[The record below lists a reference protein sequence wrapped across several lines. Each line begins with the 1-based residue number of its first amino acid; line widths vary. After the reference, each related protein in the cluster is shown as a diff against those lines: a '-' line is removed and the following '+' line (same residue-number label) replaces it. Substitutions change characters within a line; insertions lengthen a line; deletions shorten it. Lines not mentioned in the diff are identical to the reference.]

1 MLSKDSMAEAV
12 SKDSLA
18 ISKGSLDLAISN
30 EREIARLVAVTV
42 NSRRKAF
49 TSPAAFEANS
59 RLAGD

>member
-30 EREIARLVAVTV
+30 ERGIARLVAVTV
-42 NSRRKAF
+42 NFRAF